1 MADIEMRE
9 ERLRIQAQLMS
20 DKQAKRRTQQMSGF
34 QVTFLKKNVTHKF
47 KKYVNW
53 LTYRNNI

>member
-34 QVTFLKKNVTHKF
+34 QVIFLKKNVAHKF
-47 KKYVNW
+47 KKRVNSM
-53 LTYRNNI
+53 L

>member
-34 QVTFLKKNVTHKF
+34 QVSFLKKMSLINSKTCYLVA
-47 KKYVNW
+47 
-53 LTYRNNI
+53 I